1 LLAAVF
7 AVAGLPSVTNESFM
21 NLGTAR
27 AHCHGEHAGTGIEGL
42 DDILQGGLTPNR
54 MYLIEGVPGSGK
66 TTLSLQFLLEGAR
79 RGEHVLYVS
88 LSESIEEIESVA
100 QSHGWS
106 LDGITTRELL
116 PSERSLEPE
125 QQYTIF
131 HPAEIELTET
141 TRAILADVERLKP
154 ARLVL
159 DSLSE
164 LRLLTG
170 NAARYRRQI
179 LALKQFF
186 TGRRCTVVLLDDL
199 VSGQG
204 DLQVESIAHGV
215 LSLEQLIPEYGADR
229 RRLRVVKFRG
239 KPFRGGYHDY
249 VIRTG
254 GIEVFPR
261 IVAAETRHE
270 SSREKLSG
278 AIPQLDQ
285 LLGGGIE
292 RGTSTL
298 IVGAAGTGKSTLA
311 AQFVSAA
318 AARGERAGLFIFD
331 ESASTLLARTAEL
344 GIELRRYVD
353 EGIVEIHQVDP
364 AELSPGQ
371 LAHELRRAVESQRIS
386 IVVIDSLNGYLNSMP
401 EERFLTMHLHELL
414 MFLGQHGVATIL
426 IGAQHG
432 LIGTYMNAPIDASY
446 LADAVILMRYF
457 EARGEVRQAI
467 SIVKKRGGQHERTI
481 REFRFGKGG
490 LEIGAPLRNFR
501 GVLSGIPTP
510 EPDPSEMDEAVQ
522 QEDRR

>member
-1 LLAAVF
+1 MKV
-7 AVAGLPSVTNESFM
+7 GM
-21 NLGTAR
+21 NLGTAT
-27 AHCHGEHAGTGIEGL
+27 AASHEEQAGTGIEGL
-42 DDILQGGLTPNR
+42 DDVLQGGLTPNR
-54 MYLIEGVPGSGK
+54 MYLAEGVPGSGK

-79 RGEHVLYVS
+79 RGERVLYVS

-100 QSHGWS
+100 RSHGWS
-106 LDGITTRELL
+106 LEGITMRELL
-116 PSERSLEPE
+116 PPERSLEPQE
-125 QQYTIF
+125 QYTIF
-131 HPAEIELTET
+131 HPSEIELTET
-141 TRAILADVERLKP
+141 TRAILADVERVKP

-186 TGRRCTVVLLDDL
+186 TGRRCTVLLLDDL
-199 VSGQG
+199 VAGQG

-215 LSLEQLIPEYGADR
+215 VALEQLLPQYGPDR
-229 RRLRVVKFRG
+229 RRLRIVKMRG

-249 VIRTG
+249 LIRTG
-254 GIEVFPR
+254 GLEVFPR
-261 IVAAETRHE
+261 IVAAESRHK
-270 SSREKLSG
+270 SSRAKLSG
-278 AIPQLDQ
+278 AIPALDA

-298 IVGAAGTGKSTLA
+298 VVGAAGTGKSTLA
-311 AQFVSAA
+311 AQFVAAA
-318 AARGERAGLFIFD
+318 AARGERSALFIFD
-331 ESASTLLARTAEL
+331 ESSSTLLTRTKEL
-344 GIELRRYVD
+344 GIDLERH
-353 EGIVEIHQVDP
+353 VEAGLVVIHQVDP

-371 LAHELRRAVESQRIS
+371 LAHTLRQAVEGDSVS
-386 IVVIDSLNGYLNSMP
+386 VVVIDSLNGYLNSMP
-401 EERFLTMHLHELL
+401 EERFLTIHLHELL
-414 MFLGQHGVATIL
+414 MYLGQHGVATIL

-432 LIGTYMNAPIDASY
+432 LIGAHMNAPIDASY

-481 REFRFGKGG
+481 REFRLGRGG
-490 LEIGAPLRNFR
+490 VEIGEPLRSFR

-510 EPDPSEMDEAVQ
+510 EPPEVSETNVATTQGGV
-522 QEDRR
+522 R

>member
-1 LLAAVF
+1 
-7 AVAGLPSVTNESFM
+7 M
-21 NLGTAR
+21 NLGTR
-27 AHCHGEHAGTGIEGL
+27 TAHAHGEQAGTGIEGL

-66 TTLSLQFLLEGAR
+66 TTLSLQFLLEGAQ
-79 RGEHVLYVS
+79 RGERVLYVS

-100 QSHGWS
+100 KSHGWS
-106 LDGITTRELL
+106 LEGITLRELL

-125 QQYTIF
+125 EQYTIF
-131 HPAEIELTET
+131 HPSEIELTET
-141 TRAILADVERLKP
+141 TRAILADVERVKP

-199 VSGQG
+199 ISGQG

-215 LSLEQLIPEYGADR
+215 LALEQLIPEYGADR
-229 RRLRVVKFRG
+229 RRMRVVKMRG

-249 VIRTG
+249 LIRTG

-261 IVAAETRHE
+261 IVAAESRHD
-270 SSREKLSG
+270 SSRAKLSG
-278 AIPQLDQ
+278 AIPELDQ

-311 AQFVSAA
+311 AQFVAAA
-318 AARGERAGLFIFD
+318 AARGERAALFIFD
-331 ESASTLLARTAEL
+331 ESTSTLLTRTAEL
-344 GIELRRYVD
+344 GIELGRYVEAGLVD
-353 EGIVEIHQVDP
+353 IHQVDP

-371 LAHELRRAVESQRIS
+371 LAHELREAVEHDRVSV
-386 IVVIDSLNGYLNSMP
+386 VVIDSLNGYLNSMP
-401 EERFLTMHLHELL
+401 EERFLTIHLHELL

-432 LIGTYMNAPIDASY
+432 LIGAYMNAPIDASY

-481 REFRFGKGG
+481 REFRFGRGG
-490 LEIGAPLRNFR
+490 LEIGEPLRNFR

-510 EPDPSEMDEAVQ
+510 EPDPATLANGASG
-522 QEDRR
+522 QEGRL